1 MAHRHLKRDA
11 VVAIFAGQKQSYGAT
26 MKHTVAVLAALLLPM
41 TAAAAQTQTKSC
53 PAVTTAQVE
62 SQFDRFNA
70 AWATKNPDTVSALFT
85 KDATLLATVSN
96 EERDTPEEIRDYFVT
111 FLKSSPVGTINS
123 STTVIDCNTAKRSGE
138 WTVKLT
144 GADGKSSDV
153 LARYS
158 FLYAYDGKD
167 WKIAH
172 LHSSARPPKN

>member
-1 MAHRHLKRDA
+1 MPSAKP
-11 VVAIFAGQKQSYGAT
+11 FA
-26 MKHTVAVLAALLLPM
+26 AALALGALFA
-41 TAAAAQTQTKSC
+41 TASAEARSTSKSC
-53 PAVTTAQVE
+53 PVATDADVAA
-62 SQFDRFNA
+62 QFDRFNA
-70 AWATKNPDTVSALFT
+70 AWATKNPDTVSALFS

-123 STTVIDCNTAKRSGE
+123 STIVIDCNTAKRSGE

-144 GADGKSSDV
+144 GANGVSNDV

-158 FLYAYDGKD
+158 FLYAWDGKD

-172 LHSSARPPKN
+172 LHSSVRPPKN